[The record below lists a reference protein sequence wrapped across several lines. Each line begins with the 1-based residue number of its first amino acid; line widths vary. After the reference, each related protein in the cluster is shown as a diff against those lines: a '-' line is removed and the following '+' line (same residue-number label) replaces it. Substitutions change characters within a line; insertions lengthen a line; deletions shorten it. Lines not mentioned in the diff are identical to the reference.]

1 MPLNPQPLDTEV
13 IELHR
18 YYAKLKKNATYEKRV
33 SWLGLGGDSEIA
45 VVEYIVAYPGLG
57 PHGNSVWANKTSD
70 EKLRLFRHF
79 RKHEVKKERLVKS
92 TDGQS
97 EVVAPRTKG
106 QKIGQR
112 KRPRTER
119 TTTVPAKKEEKL
131 N

>member
-1 MPLNPQPLDTEV
+1 MRRALVGRFRQAET
-13 IELHR
+13 HR
-18 YYAKLKKNATYEKRV
+18 QFLV
-33 SWLGLGGDSEIA
+33 SK
-45 VVEYIVAYPGLG
+45 
-57 PHGNSVWANKTSD
+57 SVWASKTDD
-70 EKLRLFRHF
+70 ERNRLFRRF
-79 RKHEVKKERLVKS
+79 RKHEIKNARLVKS

-119 TTTVPAKKEEKL
+119 TTIVTAKKRK